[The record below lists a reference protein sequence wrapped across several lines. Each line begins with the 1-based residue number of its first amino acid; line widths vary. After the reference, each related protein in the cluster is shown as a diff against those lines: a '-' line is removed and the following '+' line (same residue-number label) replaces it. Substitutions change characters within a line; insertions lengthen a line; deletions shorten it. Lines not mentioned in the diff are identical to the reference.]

1 MHPALAHCRSS
12 LARTLA
18 RALVAV
24 TLSAAAVGAMAQ
36 EISFGV
42 IATDSASTQ
51 RERWEP
57 FFRDMEKKTGLTVR
71 SFYAPDYA
79 GVIEA
84 MRFNKVQVAWYGNK
98 AAMEAVDR
106 ANGEIFA
113 QVMYA
118 DGTFGYHALLIAHKD
133 SPYNSVEDVLK
144 NGKNIN
150 FSIGDPNSTSGFLV
164 PTFYIFARNGVDHRT
179 AFKTVRNASHG
190 ANIQAVLARQVDVA
204 TNNTEDM
211 GKLQQT
217 RPELYSQLKI
227 LWRSPM
233 IPSDPFVWRKDLDP
247 AVKAK
252 LKSFVLN
259 YAKTDP
265 EEKRILGVIY
275 NYGGF
280 RDSNNDQLIPIR
292 QLELFRDR
300 ARIAADDKLA
310 ADEKT
315 RQLAEI
321 DRRLAALSP
330 K

>member
-1 MHPALAHCRSS
+1 MHATTRRTFVMLALLS
-12 LARTLA
+12 LGLA
-18 RALVAV
+18 A
-24 TLSAAAVGAMAQ
+24 TSAQAQ
-36 EISFGV
+36 EINFGI

-57 FFRDMEKKTGLTVR
+57 FFRDMEKKTGLTIK

-84 MRFNKVQVAWYGNK
+84 MRFNKVQVAWFGNK
-98 AAMEAVDR
+98 SAMEAVDR
-106 ANGEIFA
+106 AQGEVFA
-113 QVMYA
+113 QVMYT
-118 DGTFGYHALLIAHKD
+118 DGSFGYHGLLIAHKD
-133 SPYNSVEDVLK
+133 SPYNTLDDVLRNSK
-144 NGKNIN
+144 TIN

-164 PTFYIFARNGVDHRT
+164 PTFYVFAKNKVDHRT

-190 ANIQAVLARQVDVA
+190 ANIQAVLAKQVDVA

-211 GKLQQT
+211 GKLESSK
-217 RPELYSQLKI
+217 PELFSQLKV
-227 LWRSPM
+227 LWRSPL

-252 LKSFVLN
+252 LKRFVLG

-265 EEKRILGVIY
+265 KEKATLKAIY

-280 RDSNNDQLIPIR
+280 RDSSNDQLIPIR

-300 ARIAADDKLA
+300 AKAETDEKTSADDKA
-310 ADEKT
+310 
-315 RQLAEI
+315 QLVAEI
-321 DRRLAALSP
+321 DRKLAALGR
-330 K
+330 

>member
-1 MHPALAHCRSS
+1 MPFYTRLLAAATLS
-12 LARTLA
+12 LA
-18 RALVAV
+18 
-24 TLSAAAVGAMAQ
+24 AATAQAQ
-36 EISFGV
+36 EINFGV

-57 FFRDMEKKTGLTVR
+57 FFADMAKKTGLTIK

-106 ANGEIFA
+106 SNGEIFA

-118 DGTFGYHALLIAHKD
+118 DGTYGYHGLLVAHKD
-133 SPYNSVEDVLK
+133 SPYNNVDDVLRNSK
-144 NGKNIN
+144 SIN

-164 PTFYIFARNGVDHRT
+164 PTFYVFAKNGVDHRT

-190 ANIQAVLARQVDVA
+190 ANLQAVLAKQVDVA
-204 TNNTEDM
+204 TNNTEDL
-211 GKLQQT
+211 GKLEAT
-217 RPELYSQLKI
+217 KPELAAQVKV
-227 LWRSPM
+227 LWRSPL

-252 LKSFVLN
+252 IKSFVLG

-265 EEKRILGVIY
+265 TEKAILKNIY
-275 NYGGF
+275 SYGGF
-280 RDSNNDQLIPIR
+280 RESNNDQLIPIR

-300 ARIAADDKLA
+300 AKAAGDEKLS

-315 RQLAEI
+315 RLLAEI
-321 DRRLAALSP
+321 DRKLAALA

>member
-1 MHPALAHCRSS
+1 MITTTRRLALAALATLS
-12 LARTLA
+12 LA
-18 RALVAV
+18 
-24 TLSAAAVGAMAQ
+24 AAHTAAQAQ
-36 EISFGV
+36 EVNFGV

-57 FFRDMEKKTGLTVR
+57 FFRDMEKKTGLTIK

-106 ANGEIFA
+106 AQGEIFA

-133 SPYNSVEDVLK
+133 SPYNNLDDVLK
-144 NGKNIN
+144 NSKNIN

-164 PTFYIFARNGVDHRT
+164 PTFYIFARNGIDHRT
-179 AFKTVRNASHG
+179 AFKTIRNASHG
-190 ANIQAVLARQVDVA
+190 ANLQAVLAKQVDVA
-204 TNNTEDM
+204 TNNTEDY
-211 GKLQQT
+211 GKLQT
-217 RPELYSQLKI
+217 SRPELASQVKV
-227 LWRSPM
+227 LWRSPL

-252 LKSFVLN
+252 LRNFVLN

-300 ARIAADDKLA
+300 AKVQNDEKMA
-310 ADEKT
+310 ADEKAK
-315 RQLAEI
+315 QLADI
-321 DRRLAALSP
+321 DRKLAALSG

>member
-1 MHPALAHCRSS
+1 MTFTLKSLFAAAALGA
-12 LARTLA
+12 TLA
-18 RALVAV
+18 
-24 TLSAAAVGAMAQ
+24 SATAQ
-36 EISFGV
+36 EINFGI
-42 IATDSASTQ
+42 IATDSASAQ

-57 FFRDMEKKTGLTVR
+57 FFRDMEKKTGLKIT

-98 AAMEAVDR
+98 SAMEAVDR

-113 QVMYA
+113 QLMYT
-118 DGTFGYHALLIAHKD
+118 DGSFGYHGLLITHRD
-133 SPYNSVEDVLK
+133 SPYKTLDDVLK
-144 NGKNIN
+144 NSKNIN
-150 FSIGDPNSTSGFLV
+150 FGIGDPNSTSGFLV
-164 PTFYIFARNGVDHRT
+164 PTFYVFAKNNIDHRS

-190 ANIQAVLARQVDVA
+190 ANIQAVLAKQLDVA

-211 GKLQQT
+211 GKLEATQ
-217 RPELYSQLKI
+217 PERFKELRVIWQ
-227 LWRSPM
+227 SPL

-252 LKSFVLN
+252 LKPFIVN

-265 EEKRILGVIY
+265 AEKAILKNIY

-280 RDSNNDQLIPIR
+280 RESNNDQLIPIR
-292 QLELFRDR
+292 QLELFKDR
-300 ARIAADDKLA
+300 RKVETDDKLA
-310 ADEKT
+310 TDERTK
-315 RQLAEI
+315 QLAEI
-321 DRRLAALSP
+321 DRKLAAL

>member
-1 MHPALAHCRSS
+1 MSSCTRLLGSLVLGLAATALQ
-12 LARTLA
+12 
-18 RALVAV
+18 
-24 TLSAAAVGAMAQ
+24 AQ
-36 EISFGV
+36 EINFGV

-57 FFRDMEKKTGLTVR
+57 FFADMAKKTGLSIK

-106 ANGEIFA
+106 SNGEVFA

-118 DGTFGYHALLIAHKD
+118 DGTFGYHGLLVAHKD
-133 SPYNSVEDVLK
+133 SPYNSVDDVLK
-144 NGKNIN
+144 NSKSIN

-164 PTFYIFARNGVDHRT
+164 PTFYVFAKNGVDHRT

-190 ANIQAVLARQVDVA
+190 ANLQAVLAKQVDVA
-204 TNNTEDM
+204 TNNTEDLT
-211 GKLQQT
+211 KLENSK
-217 RPELYSQLKI
+217 PELASQVKV
-227 LWRSPM
+227 LWKSPL

-252 LKSFVLN
+252 LKAFVLG

-265 EEKRILGVIY
+265 AEKAILKNIY
-275 NYGGF
+275 SYGGF
-280 RDSNNDQLIPIR
+280 RESNNDQLIPIR

-300 ARIAADDKLA
+300 AKAESNDKLS
-310 ADEKT
+310 ADEKA
-315 RQLAEI
+315 RLLADI
-321 DRRLAALSP
+321 DRRLAALG

>member
-1 MHPALAHCRSS
+1 MSSCTRLLGSLVLGLAATALQ
-12 LARTLA
+12 
-18 RALVAV
+18 
-24 TLSAAAVGAMAQ
+24 AQ
-36 EISFGV
+36 EINFGV

-57 FFRDMEKKTGLTVR
+57 FFADMAKKTGLTIK

-106 ANGEIFA
+106 SNGEVFA

-118 DGTFGYHALLIAHKD
+118 DGTFGYHGLLVAHKD
-133 SPYNSVEDVLK
+133 SPYNSVDDVLK
-144 NGKNIN
+144 NSKSIN

-164 PTFYIFARNGVDHRT
+164 PTFYVFAKNGVDHRT

-190 ANIQAVLARQVDVA
+190 ANLQAVLAKQVDVA
-204 TNNTEDM
+204 TNNTEDLT
-211 GKLQQT
+211 KLENSK
-217 RPELYSQLKI
+217 PELASQVKV
-227 LWRSPM
+227 LWKSPL

-252 LKSFVLN
+252 LKAFVLG

-265 EEKRILGVIY
+265 AEKAILKNIY
-275 NYGGF
+275 SYGGF
-280 RDSNNDQLIPIR
+280 RESNNDQLIPIR

-300 ARIAADDKLA
+300 AKAESNDKLS
-310 ADEKT
+310 ADE
-315 RQLAEI
+315 RARLLADI
-321 DRRLAALSP
+321 DRRLAALG

>member
-1 MHPALAHCRSS
+1 MNKQTLRHLLATAALA
-12 LARTLA
+12 LAA
-18 RALVAV
+18 GG
-24 TLSAAAVGAMAQ
+24 AAAQ
-36 EISFGV
+36 EINFGI

-57 FFRDMEKKTGLTVR
+57 FFRDMEKKTGLTVK

-98 AAMEAVDR
+98 SAMEAVDR

-118 DGTFGYHALLIAHKD
+118 DGTFGYHGLLIAHKD
-133 SPYNSVEDVLK
+133 SPYNTVDDVLK
-144 NGKNIN
+144 NGKQIN
-150 FSIGDPNSTSGFLV
+150 FSIGDPNSTSGFLI
-164 PTFYIFARNGVDHRT
+164 PTFYVFAKNGVDHRS

-190 ANIQAVLARQVDVA
+190 ANIQAVLAKQVDVA

-211 GKLQQT
+211 GKLEAT
-217 RPELYSQLKI
+217 KPELYSQLKI
-227 LWRSPM
+227 LWKSPL

-252 LKSFVLN
+252 LKNFVLG

-265 EEKRILGVIY
+265 QEKAILKVIY

-300 ARIAADDKLA
+300 AKAAGDEKLA
-310 ADEKT
+310 ADEKAKVI
-315 RQLAEI
+315 AEI
-321 DRRLAALSP
+321 DRKLAALSS